1 MSDSI
6 DNTVDKLNRPIRD
19 LRISV
24 IDRCNFRCPYCMPA
38 DKFPENYAFLPRD
51 AWLTF
56 DEIDRLTRMFVA
68 HGASKVRL
76 TGGEPLL
83 RPRLAELVE
92 RLALLDGIDDLALT
106 TNGVLLEKQIAELA
120 AAGLHRVNVSIDS
133 LDDEVFRKMSG
144 GRNDRSRVMAGIRA
158 TQAAGLAVKLN
169 VVVKRGVNDHTLVPL
184 LRAFRGSGIIVRFIE
199 FMDVGTLNGW
209 DMAHVVPS
217 RELVERIHDEWP
229 LKALEENYHGE
240 VAKRYAFEDGGGEIG
255 FITSVTDPFCGSCG
269 RARLSADGKL
279 YTCLFAT
286 DGFDFRTPLRD
297 GASDDELAKL
307 LEDRWK
313 IRTDRYSEL
322 RVPAKISRRRKVEM
336 YHIGG

>member
-1 MSDSI
+1 MSES
-6 DNTVDKLNRPIRD
+6 NDKPRDKFRRPIRD

-38 DKFPENYAFLPRD
+38 DKFPEHYQFLPRE

-56 DEIDRLTRMFVA
+56 EEIEQLTRLFVSF
-68 HGASKVRL
+68 GASKVRL

-83 RPRLAELVE
+83 RPQLPALVE
-92 RLALLDGIDDLALT
+92 RLSAVEGIDDLALT
-106 TNGVLLEKQIAELA
+106 TNGLLLEKQVDGLV

-133 LDDEVFRKMSG
+133 LDDEVFRIMSG
-144 GRNDRSRVMAGIRA
+144 GRNVRAEVMAGIRA
-158 TQAAGLAVKLN
+158 AQAAGLAIKLN
-169 VVVKRGVNDHTLVPL
+169 VVVKRGVNDHTLIPL

-209 DMAHVVPS
+209 EMSHVVPA
-217 RELVERIHDEWP
+217 RELVTRINDEWP
-229 LKALEENYHGE
+229 ISPLEENYRGE
-240 VAKRYAFEDGGGEIG
+240 VAKRYAFDDGGGEIG

-286 DGFDFRTPLRD
+286 DGLDLRTPMRD
-297 GASDDELAKL
+297 GASTEELGEIVAS
-307 LEDRWK
+307 RWR
-313 IRTDRYSEL
+313 IRDDRYSETRL
-322 RVPAKISRRRKVEM
+322 PAKIGRRRKVEM

>member
-6 DNTVDKLNRPIRD
+6 DTTVDKLNRPIRD

-38 DKFPENYAFLPRD
+38 EKFPENFEFLPRD

-56 DEIDRLTRMFVA
+56 DEIERLTRLFVA
-68 HGASKVRL
+68 YGASKVRL

-83 RPRLAELVE
+83 RPRLGELVE

-106 TNGVLLEKQIAELA
+106 TNGVLLEKQIAGLA

-307 LEDRWK
+307 LEGRWK
-313 IRTDRYSEL
+313 IRADRYSEL